1 MRIKSLEMHLARAMI
16 FHLMF
21 SENKSEIGKY
31 KKLKMPECISF
42 DTWKCHWS
50 NTVEMGAV

>member
-1 MRIKSLEMHLARAMI
+1 MRIKSLEMHLTRAMI
-16 FHLMF
+16 CHLMF

-31 KKLKMPECISF
+31 KKLKMPEHIPF

-50 NTVEMGAV
+50 NKVEMGAV